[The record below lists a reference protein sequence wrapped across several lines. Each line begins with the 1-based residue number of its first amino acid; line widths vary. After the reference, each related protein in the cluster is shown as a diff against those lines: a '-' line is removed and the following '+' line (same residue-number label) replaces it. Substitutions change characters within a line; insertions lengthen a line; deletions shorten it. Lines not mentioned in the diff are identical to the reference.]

1 MRAYDGTVRNQSVW
15 AWTTCMHKD
24 FMCPLLPVYRDA
36 PMAHEVLCPIGQDR
50 CRRSVASVES
60 SFFNRTVDETLSAL
74 GGTKAGLTSKEA
86 AERLQKHGKNAL
98 AEGKKKS
105 GLQVFLDQ
113 FKDLLVV
120 ILIIAALISMVSD
133 NVEST
138 VVIFAVLILNAVL
151 GTVQH
156 FKAEKSLES
165 LKAMSSPSAKVLRD
179 GVRSVVPSAQV
190 VPGDIVELEAGDMV
204 VADGRILENFSLKVN
219 ESSLTGE
226 SEGVEKTSDVIAAEK
241 VALGDQ
247 KNMVFSGSLVTY
259 GRATV
264 VVTGTG
270 MDTELG
276 KVAALMNRTQQRKT
290 PLQESL
296 DDFSKKL
303 ATAIL
308 GICVV
313 VFALS
318 LFHHMALL
326 DSLMFA
332 VALAVA
338 AIPEALSSIIT
349 IVQAMGTQKMAR
361 QNAIIKDLKAV
372 ETLGSVSVICSD
384 KTGTLT
390 QNRMTPQK
398 IYADGSLLEGDDLD
412 LVNDVQRLLL
422 KAALLASDATTN
434 VEDGTA
440 IGDPTEVAL
449 VMLGDRIGV
458 DEELYRRHH
467 PRLGELAFD
476 SDRKLM
482 STLHEIEGVPTLYTK
497 GAIDVLLDR
506 SRYVLTREGQVPRTP
521 EWRERI
527 ARVNMELSMEGL
539 RVLAFSYRELPEV
552 RALTLEDERD
562 FTFIGLIS
570 MIDPPRPEA
579 VQAVADAKRGGIR
592 TIMITGDHKV
602 TATAIARQI
611 GIFREGD
618 EAVSGVEL
626 SDMSD
631 HDLDERLER
640 ISVYARVSPE
650 HKIRI
655 VEAWQRKGKIVSMT
669 GDGVNDAPALKA
681 ANIGVAM
688 GITGTE
694 VSKDAASMILADDN
708 FATIV
713 KAVVNGRG
721 VYTNIKNA
729 INFLL
734 SGNMAGILSVLFTSI
749 LGLSM
754 PFAPVHLL
762 FINLLTDSLPAI
774 AIGVEPARKG
784 LLDQPPRD
792 PNEPILTRGLMLKIL
807 AYGALIACATM
818 GAYFIGLNADNGGA
832 GLAMT
837 LAFSTLTLARLFHG
851 FNCRGI
857 ESIFRLGLTT
867 NRASLGAFAAGVVLL
882 LAVLFLPGLN
892 TLFQVSPF
900 TMAQFG
906 WVILLAFLPTVAI
919 QIYKVIHDAVRRKNR

>member
-1 MRAYDGTVRNQSVW
+1 MGKQY
-15 AWTTCMHKD
+15 
-24 FMCPLLPVYRDA
+24 
-36 PMAHEVLCPIGQDR
+36 
-50 CRRSVASVES
+50 
-60 SFFNRTVDETLSAL
+60 FNRTPEETLQDLEASR
-74 GGTKAGLTSKEA
+74 TGLTSAQA
-86 AERLQKHGKNAL
+86 AERLGRYGKNAL
-98 AEGKKKS
+98 AEGKRKTPI
-105 GLQVFLDQ
+105 QVFLEQ

-120 ILIIAALISMVSD
+120 ILLIAALISAVSG
-133 NVEST
+133 NAEST
-138 VVIFAVLILNAVL
+138 IVIFAVLILNAIL

-165 LKAMSSPSAKVLRD
+165 LKAMSSPTAKVLRD
-179 GVRSVVPSAQV
+179 GARTMVPSAQI

-226 SEGVEKTSDVIAAEK
+226 SEGVEKTAEVIPGEE
-241 VALGDQ
+241 VALGDR

-259 GRATV
+259 GRAEV
-264 VVTGTG
+264 LVTGTG

-276 KVAALMNRTQQRKT
+276 KVAALMNQTQQRKT
-290 PLQESL
+290 PLQQSL

-303 ATAIL
+303 AAVIL
-308 GICVV
+308 VICAL
-313 VFALS
+313 VFGLS
-318 LFHHMALL
+318 LYREMPIL

-338 AIPEALSSIIT
+338 AIPEALSSIVT
-349 IVQAMGTQKMAR
+349 IVLALGTQKMAR
-361 QNAIIKDLKAV
+361 ENAIMKDLKAV
-372 ETLGSVSVICSD
+372 ESLGAVSVICSD

-390 QNRMTPQK
+390 QNKMTPQK

-422 KAALLASDATTN
+422 KAALLASDATTDP
-434 VEDGTA
+434 ETGA
-440 IGDPTEVAL
+440 GIGDPTEVAL
-449 VMLGDRIGV
+449 VMMGDRIGV
-458 DEELYRRHH
+458 DETTYRAQH
-467 PRLGELAFD
+467 PRIGELAFD

-482 STLHEIEGVPTLYTK
+482 STLHNIEGVTTLYTK

-506 SRYVLTREGQVPRTP
+506 STQVLTREGPVPMTP

-527 ARVNMELSMEGL
+527 SRVNMELSMEGL
-539 RVLAFSYRELPEV
+539 RVLAFAYRELPEGH
-552 RALTLEDERD
+552 ALSLEDEKD
-562 FTFIGLIS
+562 FTFIGLVS

-579 VQAVADAKRGGIR
+579 IQAVADAKRGGIR

-602 TATAIARQI
+602 TASAIAKQL

-626 SDMSD
+626 DNMSEK
-631 HDLDERLER
+631 DLAERLER

-655 VEAWQRKGKIVSMT
+655 VKAWQAKGKIVSMT

-681 ANIGVAM
+681 ADIGVAM

-721 VYTNIKNA
+721 VYTNIKNS

-734 SGNMAGILSVLFTSI
+734 SGNMAAILCVLLTSL
-749 LGLSM
+749 LGLSV

-774 AIGVEPARKG
+774 AIGVEPATG
-784 LLDQPPRD
+784 DLLNQKPRD
-792 PNEPILTRGLMLKIL
+792 PKEPILNRELLVKIF
-807 AYGALIACATM
+807 AYGALIAAAVM
-818 GAYFIGLNADNGGA
+818 GAYFIGLRNGGA
-832 GLAMT
+832 ALAST

-857 ESIFRLGLTT
+857 PSIFHLGLTT
-867 NRASLGAFAAGVVLL
+867 NKASLGAFAAGVVLL
-882 LAVLFLPGLN
+882 AAVLFIPGLN
-892 TLFQVSPF
+892 GLFEVAPF
-900 TMAQFG
+900 TLREIG
-906 WVILLAFLPTVAI
+906 LVVLLAFLPTVVI
-919 QIYKVIHDAVRRKNR
+919 QIYKVLCDALRSRRQDA